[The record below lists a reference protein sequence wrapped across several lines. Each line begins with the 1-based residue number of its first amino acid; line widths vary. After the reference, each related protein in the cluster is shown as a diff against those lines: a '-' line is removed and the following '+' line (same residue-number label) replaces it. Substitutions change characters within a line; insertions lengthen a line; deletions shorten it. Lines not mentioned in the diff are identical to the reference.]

1 MTRHYILANV
11 RFPRLREGE
20 DVDPAGKLLF
30 NQSVEFRFG
39 DQLAEFLNTRTTT
52 KHALRER
59 AIAEYHDLLV
69 ADESLSPAVF
79 EKLHSAMRINRLL
92 YGERPIGVALRP
104 HFLDERQF
112 HTLTQTAQRIAGAL
126 EKVATALVQSPDL
139 MHQLGLTD
147 AERKLALVDPGFSTA
162 AITTRLDAFVLQ
174 DEIKFVEYNAENPSS
189 LSDQE
194 ELNRLLFD
202 LPAMA
207 TFARR
212 YRLRQFSPVERLL
225 ETLLSTYREW
235 GGTAVPNIAILDWQN
250 LPTSNEF
257 VLLRNHFRAHGVP
270 TIICSPDDLEYRSS
284 ELRCGIFRIDLVYKR
299 ILIHEFLARYDN
311 THPLIRAYV
320 NHDVCLVNPFR
331 CKIMH
336 KKAAFEMLSDD
347 EHQTW
352 FTHSEREAFRRSV
365 PWTRRV
371 ADRKTTRKGR
381 PIDLL
386 EFIHKNRSLFV
397 LKPNDDYGGHG
408 VYLGSRLDEREW
420 DNAIATALSG
430 DYVVQ
435 EAIDLYTEEF
445 PIFSDRDWRFQ
456 AMFVDTNP
464 FLFRGNVCGAMVRL
478 SSSPIVNVTSGG
490 GETGF
495 FVIEDAG

>member
-1 MTRHYILANV
+1 M
-11 RFPRLREGE
+11 
-20 DVDPAGKLLF
+20 
-30 NQSVEFRFG
+30 EFRFS
-39 DQLAEFLNTRTTT
+39 DQLIEFLSTRTTT
-52 KHALRER
+52 RHALREK

-69 ADESLSPAVF
+69 ADEALSPVVF

-104 HFLDERQF
+104 HLLDQKQF
-112 HTLTQTAQRIAGAL
+112 HTLAQTAQRIASAL
-126 EKVATALVQSPDL
+126 EKVATALVQSPGL

-147 AERKLALVDPGFSTA
+147 AERNLALVDPGFSAA
-162 AITTRLDAFVLQ
+162 AITTRLDAFVHE

-194 ELNRLLFD
+194 ELNRLLFE

-235 GGTAVPNIAILDWQN
+235 GGTAVPNIAIFDWEN

-257 VLLRNHFRAHGVP
+257 VLLRNHFTAHGVP
-270 TIICSPDDLEYRSS
+270 TIICSPDDLEYRSG
-284 ELRCGIFRIDLVYKR
+284 ELRCGIFRVDLVYKR
-299 ILIHEFLARYDN
+299 IIIHEFLARYDH

-331 CKIMH
+331 CKIVH
-336 KKAAFEMLSDD
+336 KKAAFEMLTDD
-347 EHQTW
+347 EHQHW
-352 FTHSEREAFRRSV
+352 FTQSEKEALCHSV

-371 ADRKTTRKGR
+371 VDRKTTRKGR

-386 EFIHKNRSLFV
+386 EFIHRNRSLFV

-435 EAIDLYTEEF
+435 EAIDLHTEEF
-445 PIFSDRDWRFQ
+445 PIFSDTDWKLQR
-456 AMFVDTNP
+456 MFVDTNP
-464 FLFRGNVCGAMVRL
+464 FLFQGKVCGAMVRL

-495 FVIEDAG
+495 FVIEGTR

>member
-1 MTRHYILANV
+1 M
-11 RFPRLREGE
+11 
-20 DVDPAGKLLF
+20 F

-39 DQLAEFLNTRTTT
+39 DQLAESLNTRTTT
-52 KHALRER
+52 KHAFRER
-59 AIAEYHDLLV
+59 AIAEYHDLLA
-69 ADESLSPAVF
+69 ADEALSPAVF
-79 EKLHSAMRINRLL
+79 EKLRGAMRINRLL

-104 HFLDERQF
+104 HFLHEKQF
-112 HTLTQTAQRIAGAL
+112 HTLTQTAQRIASAL
-126 EKVATALVQSPDL
+126 EKVATALVQSPGL

-147 AERKLALVDPGFSTA
+147 AERNLALVEPGFSTA
-162 AITTRLDAFVLQ
+162 AITTRLDAFVRE

-194 ELNRLLFD
+194 GLNRLLLE

-257 VLLRNHFRAHGVP
+257 VLLRNHFTAHGVP
-270 TIICSPDDLEYRSS
+270 TIICSPDDLEYRSG
-284 ELRCGIFRIDLVYKR
+284 ELRCGIFRVDLVYKR
-299 ILIHEFLARYDN
+299 IIIHEFLARYDD

-331 CKIMH
+331 CKIVH
-336 KKAAFEMLSDD
+336 KKAAFEMLTDD
-347 EHQTW
+347 EHQNW
-352 FTHSEREAFRRSV
+352 FTHSEKEALRHSV

-408 VYLGSRLDEREW
+408 IYLGSRSDEREW

-435 EAIDLYTEEF
+435 EAIDLHTEEF

-456 AMFVDTNP
+456 PMFVDRQRHLWWRRNRI
-464 FLFRGNVCGAMVRL
+464 LRNRGCR
-478 SSSPIVNVTSGG
+478 VNSG
-490 GETGF
+490 
-495 FVIEDAG
+495 

>member
-1 MTRHYILANV
+1 
-11 RFPRLREGE
+11 LR
-20 DVDPAGKLLF
+20 D
-30 NQSVEFRFG
+30 
-39 DQLAEFLNTRTTT
+39 
-52 KHALRER
+52 R

-69 ADESLSPAVF
+69 ADQALSPAVF
-79 EKLHSAMRINRLL
+79 EKLRSAMRIGRLL

-104 HFLDERQF
+104 HFLDDKQF
-112 HTLTQTAQRIAGAL
+112 QALTRAAQR
-126 EKVATALVQSPDL
+126 VATALEKIAMAAVRSPEL
-139 MHQLGLTD
+139 MNQLGLTD
-147 AERKLALVDPGFSTA
+147 AERNLALVEPGFSTA
-162 AITTRLDAFVLQ
+162 GVTTRLDAFVHG
-174 DEIKFVEYNAENPSS
+174 DEIKFVESNAENPSS
-189 LSDQE
+189 LPDQE
-194 ELNRLLFD
+194 ELNRLLFE

-207 TFARR
+207 SFAQR

-235 GGTAVPNIAILDWQN
+235 GGTGVPNIAILDWQN

-257 VLLRNHFRAHGVP
+257 VLLRNHFTAHDVP
-270 TIICSPDDLEYRSS
+270 TIICSPDDLEYQQGQLRS
-284 ELRCGIFRIDLVYKR
+284 GAFRIDLIYKR
-299 ILIHEFLARYDN
+299 VIIHEFLARYDD
-311 THPLIRAYV
+311 THPLVRAYV

-336 KKAAFEMLSDD
+336 KKAVFEMLTD
-347 EHQTW
+347 ETRHDW
-352 FTHSEREAFRRSV
+352 FTKSEQQAIRRSV

-386 EFIHKNRSLFV
+386 EFIRKNRSLFV

-408 VYLGSRLDEREW
+408 IYLGSRLEEREW

-435 EAIDLYTEEF
+435 EAIDLHTEEF
-445 PIFSDRDWRFQ
+445 PIFSDRDWSFQ
-456 AMFVDTNP
+456 PMFVDTNP

-495 FVIEDAG
+495 FVIEDAA